1 MARHFHYVIQA
12 YRAETT
18 EGGLAD
24 VATLDLIV
32 MPEDSPDIT
41 SLSDSRRWSKSDLE
55 QVALERAQR
64 LASKPNY
71 RTRDVFEHD
80 DSVCVSKH

>member
-24 VATLDLIV
+24 VTTLDLIV
-32 MPEDSPDIT
+32 MPDEKPGIT
-41 SLSDSRRWSKSDLE
+41 SLSDNRRVSRSDLE
-55 QVALERAQR
+55 QVALERAQQFV
-64 LASKPNY
+64 SKPNY

-80 DSVCVSKH
+80 ESVCGSKR